1 MNAFEGELL
10 SNVSL
15 DAYTTWRVGGVA
27 AQLYKPKNLQDLS
40 CFLKHLS
47 KEHHPFFLGL
57 GSNLLV
63 RDGGL
68 KETVILTQAGLT
80 ELATMSDDSFRA
92 ESGVTCAKVARF
104 CVKNNFAQAEFF
116 AGIPGTIGGALAM
129 NAGAFGGETW
139 DYVVAVETIDREG
152 NIHLRAPSEYHISYR
167 TVIGPEE
174 WFVAGHFKLP
184 KGDGEQTQKNIKAL
198 LKLRNEKQPIGLP
211 SCGSV
216 FKNPEGDHAG
226 RLIEACGLKG
236 YCIGGAGVSEKHAN
250 FIINTGDATAQDI
263 EALVAYIQKTVK
275 EKTGVELHPEFRVVG
290 ELS

>member
-15 DAYTTWRVGGVA
+15 AAYTTWRVGGVA
-27 AQLYKPKNLQDLS
+27 AQLYKPKNLLDLS
-40 CFLKHLS
+40 VFLKYLP
-47 KEHHPFFLGL
+47 KEQHPFFLGL

-80 ELATMSDDSFRA
+80 ELAMMGDDVFRA
-92 ESGVTCAKVARF
+92 ESGVTCAKVAKF

-139 DYVVAVETIDREG
+139 EYVIAVETIDRNG
-152 NIHLRAPSEYHISYR
+152 NIHLRDPSEYQISYR
-167 TVIGPEE
+167 TVIGSQE

-184 KGDGEQTQKNIKAL
+184 KGDGEQTNQNIKDL

-236 YCIGGAGVSEKHAN
+236 CHIGGAQVSPKHAN
-250 FIINTGDATAQDI
+250 FIINTGDATAKDI
-263 EALVAYIQKTVK
+263 EALVAHIQNVVK
-275 EKTGVELHPEFRVVG
+275 EKTGIMLQPEFRVVG
-290 ELS
+290 ELV